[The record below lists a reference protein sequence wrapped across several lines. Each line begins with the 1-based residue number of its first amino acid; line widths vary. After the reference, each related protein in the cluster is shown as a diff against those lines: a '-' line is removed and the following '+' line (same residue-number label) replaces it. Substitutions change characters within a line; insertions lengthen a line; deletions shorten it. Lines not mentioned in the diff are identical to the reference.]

1 MKRFLI
7 SSAILISVV
16 GLPAQNALGDTN
28 EIATPSINAGIQA
41 SVSAGGFHTCA
52 ITGSGAAKC
61 WGRNTDGQLGNS
73 RNNNSSYPVQ
83 VSGLTENVMSI
94 SAGYDHACAVTLAGA
109 AKCWGNNDD
118 GELGNGNNTSSNRPV
133 TVRGLNRGVA
143 AISAGSNFT
152 CAKLVSGSIK
162 CWGKGTYTQLGNGS
176 TGSTNV
182 PVRVIGLGES
192 AKSVS
197 AGGLH
202 ACALLESGAV
212 KCWGYN
218 TSGQLGNGSLN
229 STLVPVSVIAVDEVV
244 AITTGAVH
252 SCAILAAGEVKCW
265 GSNSYGQLG
274 TSRMEYSATPV
285 RVANVG
291 ANITTIS
298 AGGSSNC
305 VLNSDGIA
313 KCWGDNTFGELGNGT
328 VEDVPHPRPARVLT
342 LAGAK
347 AVTVGWSHAC
357 AVTSGR
363 KMRCWGY
370 NVDGQMGNPDLTNM
384 NPLPEPVLAG
394 RAGRHIGNI
403 GNILPI

>member
-1 MKRFLI
+1 MKKFLI
-7 SSAILISVV
+7 GSAILISVLGV
-16 GLPAQNALGDTN
+16 PAQNVLGDSN
-28 EIATPSINAGIQA
+28 EIVTPSINAGIQA
-41 SVSAGGFHTCA
+41 SVSAGGYHTCA
-52 ITGSGAAKC
+52 LTGSGSAKC
-61 WGRNTDGQLGNS
+61 WGGNEDGQLGNG
-73 RNNNSSYPVQ
+73 RNTNSSYPVQ

-94 SAGYDHACAVTLAGA
+94 SAGYDHTCAVTLTGA

-143 AISAGSNFT
+143 AISAGSHFT
-152 CAKLVSGSIK
+152 CAKLTSGVVK
-162 CWGKGTYTQLGNGS
+162 CWGKGTYRQLGNGS
-176 TGSTNV
+176 NSSANI
-182 PVRVIGLGES
+182 PVRVVGLGES
-192 AKSVS
+192 AKAVA

-202 ACALLESGAV
+202 ACALLDSGAV

-229 STLVPVSVIAVDEVV
+229 LALVPVSVTEVDEVV

-291 ANITTIS
+291 ANVTTIS

-313 KCWGDNTFGELGNGT
+313 KCWGGNNWGELGNGT
-328 VEDVPHPRPARVLT
+328 VEDTPHPRPSRVLNLT
-342 LAGAK
+342 GAK
-347 AVTVGWSHAC
+347 AVTFGWSHAC
-357 AVTSGR
+357 AVTRGR
-363 KMRCWGY
+363 RMRCWGY
-370 NVDGQMGNPDLTNM
+370 NIEGQMGNPDLTNM

-394 RAGRHIGNI
+394 RDGRQLSNI